1 MVARLG
7 HSEACCW
14 QAGPKAAMSAL
25 PRTDFVPMAARPD
38 LLGGGCELV
47 GPMAAK
53 SDRARI
59 GFAGGSAPRA
69 AKSGLANRLVLSSA
83 PEPKVAMSALT
94 SAYSNP
100 EAVPEQLA

>member
-1 MVARLG
+1 
-7 HSEACCW
+7 
-14 QAGPKAAMSAL
+14 MSAL

-83 PEPKVAMSALT
+83 PEPKVAMSALP